1 MRGNVV
7 TVGIGLVSAMMLLAG
22 CGQDQKLQATQQQ
35 LTTATNEL
43 AAARVEVAEVKTQMQ
58 VKVSELQQNIS
69 KLTEEK
75 TNVEKKM
82 QSLKTELEQKLDAEQ
97 TKTRSLE
104 GQNADLTTQ
113 LKSVNDQLADT
124 NQKLTDL
131 RNTHAQTVSH
141 LQAMREDYVKLT
153 AQKAVLEAKLHNLK
167 ELKEQI
173 TVVKNELHQ
182 KKVEE
187 LRRLDRA
194 EFAMG
199 NHGYLF
205 KDGSW
210 AVERTPGNYPLNQD
224 LYRVQ

>member
-1 MRGNVV
+1 
-7 TVGIGLVSAMMLLAG
+7 VGIGLVSAMMLLAG
-22 CGQDQKLQATQQQ
+22 CGQNQKLQETQQQ

-75 TNVEKKM
+75 TDVEKRM
-82 QSLKTELEQKLDAEQ
+82 ESLQTELEGQR
-97 TKTRSLE
+97 TRVHSLE
-104 GQNADLTTQ
+104 TDNSNLTVQMTS
-113 LKSVNDQLADT
+113 LNGQLADT

-131 RNTHAQTVSH
+131 QNTHAQTVSH
-141 LQAMREDYVKLT
+141 LQAMREEYVKLT
-153 AQKAVLEAKLHNLK
+153 AEKAVLEAKLHNLK
-167 ELKEQI
+167 ALKEQV
-173 TVVKNELHQ
+173 TVVKLELHQ
-182 KKVEE
+182 KKVDE

-210 AVERTPGNYPLNQD
+210 AVERRPGNYPLNQD
-224 LYRVQ
+224 LYRIQ